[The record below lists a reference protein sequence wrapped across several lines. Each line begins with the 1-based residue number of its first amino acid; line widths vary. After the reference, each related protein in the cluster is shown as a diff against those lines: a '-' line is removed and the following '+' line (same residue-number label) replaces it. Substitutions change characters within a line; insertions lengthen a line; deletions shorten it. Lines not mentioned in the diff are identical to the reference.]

1 MLNIQTF
8 NQYER
13 NEEYMPK
20 LKTKKGVAKR
30 FKLSKKGK
38 IQYHPGGKSHLLSG
52 KEPERLRHLRRPKT
66 IEGTHAVKY
75 IKRMLPYG

>member
-1 MLNIQTF
+1 MG
-8 NQYER
+8 
-13 NEEYMPK
+13 K

-38 IQYHPGGKSHLLSG
+38 VRYSTGGKSHLASS
-52 KEPERLRHLRRPKT
+52 KEPERLRRLRKRSTLKDKKQ
-66 IEGTHAVKY
+66 VKY